1 MNYETSN
8 GILSL
13 MGGTRPIRGPIN
25 RENVS
30 HDVEGLQQDYDI
42 ISVLPV
48 QRYGVEKPKGLIYP
62 QGLKSCK
69 HTKIEIGLVFKCSIH
84 SQAE

>member
-13 MGGTRPIRGPIN
+13 MGGTRPIPGPIN

-30 HDVEGLQQDYDI
+30 HDIERLQQDYDI

-48 QRYGVEKPKGLIYP
+48 QRYSVEKGLIYP

-69 HTKIEIGLVFKCSIH
+69 RTKIEIGLLFKCYIH